1 MKFTDNIPHVCCV
14 YKITNTIN
22 NLIIIGSTIDLNK
35 RINHYRNDIKK
46 DNPLKHYNKR
56 FLDDIIKYGIDS
68 FNIEIIE
75 KFNNDITNMELKNN
89 ESKYIIEF
97 NSTNPNIG
105 YNLRLDINGKYICN
119 DLTKQLKSKQLS
131 EQWNSG
137 IRDSH
142 SDKMKNYW
150 ENNETRRLD
159 QANIMRKNLTK
170 YLYNVKDVHNNIIY
184 ANLTYNELATKG
196 LKCGA
201 ARCSQLKSNLV
212 ISKGYIIERIV
223 LNKF

>member
-1 MKFTDNIPHVCCV
+1 MKFTDNIPHVCCI

-56 FLDDIIKYGIDS
+56 FLDDIIKYGINS

-97 NSTNPNIG
+97 NSINPNIG

-150 ENNETRRLD
+150 EDNETRRLD
-159 QANIMRKNLTK
+159 QADIMRRNLTK
-170 YLYNVKDVHNNIIY
+170 YLYNVKDAHNNIIY
-184 ANLTYNELATKG
+184 ANLTYNELAAKG

-201 ARCSQLKSNLV
+201 SRCSQLKSNLV